1 MGLSQDYGMDDIL
14 SETNLPYPAQTKQAA
29 GEING
34 IVTDVTSI
42 SFSDRIMVT
51 ITQAGRL
58 AQWVS
63 KRSSLWCMLVFSKL
77 TRLLQIHV
85 PLFAENPTQAD
96 ATPLPSS
103 SEDALLPSTRFTPR
117 SLLGAGSPQREMMG
131 QLYASQI
138 ASAITTKNPEET
150 RTLVLGLGLGKEAGV
165 EADRET
171 FLKLI
176 ELVLEII

>member
-14 SETNLPYPAQTKQAA
+14 SETSLPYPAQTRQAV

-34 IVTDVTSI
+34 IVTNVTSI

-63 KRSSLWCMLVFSKL
+63 KRPSLWCVLKL

-85 PLFAENPTQAD
+85 PLSAENPTQAD
-96 ATPLPSS
+96 ATPLLLSS

-117 SLLGAGSPQREMMG
+117 SLLGAGNPQREMMG

-171 FLKLI
+171 FLKLV